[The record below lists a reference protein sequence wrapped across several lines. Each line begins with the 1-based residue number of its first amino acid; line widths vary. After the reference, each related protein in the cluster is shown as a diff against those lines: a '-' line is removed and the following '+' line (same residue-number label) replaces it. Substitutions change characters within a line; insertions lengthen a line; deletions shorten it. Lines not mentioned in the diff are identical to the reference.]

1 MKMLIAVLATALLAG
16 CMNPVHEPPPAPA
29 PAAAEAPPTPAPRVI
44 PTDDGAFVCLAP
56 DAGKSERWPAA
67 CAELGPWRRC
77 LESATQ
83 LQCMPDPRRPA

>member
-1 MKMLIAVLATALLAG
+1 MKLLISLLALLLLAG
-16 CMNPVHEPPPAPA
+16 CMNPVREQAA
-29 PAAAEAPPTPAPRVI
+29 PAAAAAESAPTPEARVI

-56 DAGKSERWPAA
+56 DAGKSEQWPAA